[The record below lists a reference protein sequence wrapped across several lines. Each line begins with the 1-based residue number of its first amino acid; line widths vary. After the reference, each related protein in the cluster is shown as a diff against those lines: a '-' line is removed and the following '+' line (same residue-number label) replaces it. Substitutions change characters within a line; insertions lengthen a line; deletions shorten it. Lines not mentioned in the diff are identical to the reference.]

1 MPNVCPV
8 PQPGPESPKRCDE
21 VWGKPHRT
29 LILGMGKPRHRA
41 LKRPAPAQEQLGCR
55 ASAVPTGTQN
65 LPRLCRRARH
75 GWVALSKLEVTLGPL
90 GFAGLCDVSPQA
102 LPLLPS
108 ARLLCRRENSGPLFP
123 RILNSERRA
132 DSVQRPAS
140 SVQHWPAGWR
150 DLEAWCPQ
158 ASCGHRRRPFIK
170 IPRHP
175 GGAQSGSSR
184 RTEQASGKVPFSG
197 DRVWSEKQNDT
208 IESEFASA

>member
-1 MPNVCPV
+1 MAVSWTRVCFQHAHIISLLPACSYYCLRGESRGRPCLARRSCPENACQIDERASRRVVLGTRSGGHAPPVPNVCPV

-41 LKRPAPAQEQLGCR
+41 LKRPAPAQEQLGCQ

-90 GFAGLCDVSPQA
+90 GFAGLCDVSPPA

-108 ARLLCRRENSGPLFP
+108 ARLLCR
-123 RILNSERRA
+123 
-132 DSVQRPAS
+132 
-140 SVQHWPAGWR
+140 
-150 DLEAWCPQ
+150 
-158 ASCGHRRRPFIK
+158 
-170 IPRHP
+170 
-175 GGAQSGSSR
+175 
-184 RTEQASGKVPFSG
+184 
-197 DRVWSEKQNDT
+197 
-208 IESEFASA
+208 